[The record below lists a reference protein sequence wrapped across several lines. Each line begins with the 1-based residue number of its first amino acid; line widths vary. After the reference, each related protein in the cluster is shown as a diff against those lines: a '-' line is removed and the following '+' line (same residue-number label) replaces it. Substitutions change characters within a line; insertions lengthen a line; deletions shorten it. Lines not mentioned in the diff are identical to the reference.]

1 MSSYI
6 DGAKRGA
13 PSRLDKL
20 LSLLHSGNEPARSAA
35 ARQLGEIQRQHP
47 EQLHTLLQRVLGYL
61 FSTTWETRRAA
72 AAALEAIAEAVPA
85 WCPVHT
91 DGADAEAEA
100 AARAEAEGAWL
111 EYGSFDMGR
120 VLEHG
125 APLLSSG
132 GAEFEVEAAAGETP
146 RQRLLKQKAALLEQ
160 LGQLGGVSRQ
170 AQEAIGARGREMLE
184 LVDEADLDTSKLA
197 RGGRVAGGEG
207 GGEGGSTACGIVDE
221 LEASSGAASERAR
234 NAMKRRA
241 RLAQRRAPRWRASR
255 PPPWAAPP
263 RRERRRA
270 AATAATTTSRL
281 GRLRPR
287 RGSPRQTRRRPRAR
301 GPRRRPGLSNRCA
314 PSCDAPSSRRRCGPH
329 DLAPPGLPPLRPPSL
344 PPLRPNPPSRP
355 PPAPTPAVAA
365 TARRGRRAAGHLAR
379 ARRLGRRGVRR
390 VGRRQ

>member
-241 RLAQRRAPRWRASR
+241 RLAQRPGTKVARLATTTMGGAASS
-255 PPPWAAPP
+255 
-263 RRERRRA
+263 RA
-270 AATAATTTSRL
+270 AAGGGDGGDDDFEVGQAEAEAGQPEADEAAAAGSWASAASWPFEPLCAELRCALFAPQVWTT
-281 GRLRPR
+281 
-287 RGSPRQTRRRPRAR
+287 RPRAT
-301 GPRRRPGLSNRCA
+301 RP
-314 PSCDAPSSRRRCGPH
+314 
-329 DLAPPGLPPLRPPSL
+329 APPPPPLPPSPPS
-344 PPLRPNPPSRP
+344 
-355 PPAPTPAVAA
+355 
-365 TARRGRRAAGHLAR
+365 
-379 ARRLGRRGVRR
+379 
-390 VGRRQ
+390 